1 MERKETE
8 AGKDFRGDKALFLR
22 LLQTF
27 DLISWYWKDNKKH
40 FRREDD
46 LTFVQLTVMVR
57 YIVRMFC
64 TSIRHS
70 AFTLTFIET
79 SPCLHNGGYSSKSR
93 SLNRADKIE

>member
-8 AGKDFRGDKALFLR
+8 AGKDFRGGKALFLR

-27 DLISWYWKDNKKH
+27 DLVSWYGKDNEKH
-40 FRREDD
+40 SRKEDG
-46 LTFVQLTVMVR
+46 LTFVKLTVMVR

-93 SLNRADKIE
+93 TADRIE